1 MEAGGFGLP
10 LKKFLGRKGAA
21 EFPAGRLGRRT
32 EAAPGERCEIC
43 GAEIPADHWHVVNV
57 ESRRLLCTC
66 RPCYLLFT
74 HEGAAQ
80 GKYRA
85 VGERYLYDPSF
96 ELSAAQWEE
105 LQIPVGLAFF
115 FFHSGLGRWVAF
127 YPSPGGATESL
138 LELGAWVEVLR
149 ANPAFDRVSPDVG
162 AVLVRRVGEGFEAYL
177 VPIDAC
183 YGLVGRVRRSW
194 RGFGGDQVWAE
205 IDGFLEQLRAR
216 SRWVRPGGAH
226 G

>member
-1 MEAGGFGLP
+1 MEGGSFGLS
-10 LKKFLGRKGAA
+10 LKKFLGPKEAG
-21 EFPAGRLGRRT
+21 EFPAGRFGRRT
-32 EAAPGERCEIC
+32 EATPGARCEMC
-43 GAEIPADHWHVVNV
+43 GAEIPADHCHVVNV
-57 ESRRLLCTC
+57 ESRKLLCTC

-85 VGERYLYDPSF
+85 VGERYLYDPAF
-96 ELSAAQWEE
+96 GLSAAQWEE

-138 LELGAWVEVLR
+138 LELGAWAEVLR
-149 ANPAFDRVSPDVG
+149 ANPAFDPVSPDVE

-183 YGLVGRVRRSW
+183 YELVGRVRRSW
-194 RGFGGDQVWAE
+194 RGFGGGEVWAE
-205 IDGFLEQLRAR
+205 IDGFLDRLRAR